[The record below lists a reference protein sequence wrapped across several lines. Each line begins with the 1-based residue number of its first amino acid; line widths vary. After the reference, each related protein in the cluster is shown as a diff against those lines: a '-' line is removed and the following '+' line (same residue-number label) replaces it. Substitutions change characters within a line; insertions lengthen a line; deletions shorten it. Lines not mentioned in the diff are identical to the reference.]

1 MKAVMFSGVPEL
13 IMFAAVFALGGDGRF
28 FAVFSAAIIHEAAH
42 VAAAALA
49 GVPLRLCRTGFAGA
63 VLVYDTSCASLGA
76 EAAICAAGPGVGLAV
91 TAIGYAAGIRS
102 YFVAANA
109 ALSIF
114 NLLPV
119 SYLDGGGILSSLLE
133 MHLTEI
139 EKVSPAE
146 GEEEQLEAMRAEWR
160 GTEQLRRHYE
170 RAQMILRGEE
180 TGLLEQI
187 GHLERALEL
196 LAGDDEDMAAY
207 LESAVSFR
215 QTIAELERKLRRP
228 PLPQRSRP
236 RREPVRLRPP
246 ARCRLRGQARHCGPR
261 RPQRQ

>member
-1 MKAVMFSGVPEL
+1 MKAVLFSGVPEL

-91 TAIGYAAGIRS
+91 TAIGYAAGVRS
-102 YFVAANA
+102 YFIAANA

-133 MHLTEI
+133 MHLTPDTVWRVMRVMSFLFTLAVWCLSVAALVICEGNMSSMCAAI
-139 EKVSPAE
+139 YLMYRLFSEYSP
-146 GEEEQLEAMRAEWR
+146 
-160 GTEQLRRHYE
+160 
-170 RAQMILRGEE
+170 IN
-180 TGLLEQI
+180 
-187 GHLERALEL
+187 
-196 LAGDDEDMAAY
+196 
-207 LESAVSFR
+207 
-215 QTIAELERKLRRP
+215 
-228 PLPQRSRP
+228 
-236 RREPVRLRPP
+236 
-246 ARCRLRGQARHCGPR
+246 
-261 RPQRQ
+261 